1 MCSERVGVG
10 SLRGSVGGERMEVEE
25 EMREVICGYC
35 GKEFEIEECD
45 CPAGWYITFAH
56 TI

>member
-1 MCSERVGVG
+1 VGVG